1 MQTIPFIHYKT
12 LIANALISKEIFDVE
27 WFASQ
32 DARIHNYYNCG
43 ETPLGAVEM
52 ISIFAEA
59 QLGNKTFK
67 FPTKESMIKVGCKY
81 TYRNQEI

>member
-12 LIANALISKEIFDVE
+12 LIANNLISRELFDVE

-32 DARIHNYYNCG
+32 NARINNYYNCG

-52 ISIFAEA
+52 ILIFAEA
-59 QLGNKTFK
+59 QLGEKTFK
-67 FPTKESMIKVGCKY
+67 FPTKESMEKVGCKY
-81 TYRNQEI
+81 TYKYQEI